1 MVHRKNIPACG
12 DKFRDS
18 MVGKNN
24 PIWKGNEVGRVA
36 LHEWIRNRK
45 PKPEFCESCK
55 KFLAQPVSIP
65 RYGNPRNGFDGYLA
79 DFGLEFPE
87 ARRHDTRKKNIFALG
102 QGPSRDDALG
112 LEGT

>member
-45 PKPEFCESCK
+45 PKPEFCES
-55 KFLAQPVSIP
+55 F
-65 RYGNPRNGFDGYLA
+65 
-79 DFGLEFPE
+79 
-87 ARRHDTRKKNIFALG
+87 
-102 QGPSRDDALG
+102 
-112 LEGT
+112 